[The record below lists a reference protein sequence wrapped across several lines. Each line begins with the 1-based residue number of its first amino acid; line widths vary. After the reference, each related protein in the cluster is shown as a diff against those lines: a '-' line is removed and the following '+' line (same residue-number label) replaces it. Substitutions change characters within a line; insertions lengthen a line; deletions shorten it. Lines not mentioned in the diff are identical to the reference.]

1 MVQMDGDYGQKGM
14 VHMANDIADTIIE
27 PDKRECLMSLLECGV
42 YMVRDD
48 LLQTMGGA

>member
-1 MVQMDGDYGQKGM
+1 
-14 VHMANDIADTIIE
+14 MAKDVADTILE
-27 PDKRECLMSLLECGV
+27 LDKRECLMSLLECGV